1 MSSRRA
7 FLLAL
12 LLALAA
18 GGPRASFAAEA
29 NDNPLSI
36 TTSTTTDGRVCSV
49 GPYGWFCDPPAV
61 ENDVTYY
68 TPQEFEGFDPI
79 IREGSYVG
87 AIPEGLPPLCVDEC
101 VEDCRPPCPPECV
114 ATKFNLRSEALVT
127 GAAGVYVSHQFFVN
141 PYNGDDANPGTRE
154 RPWETLKRA
163 EAQVRFLRVQ
173 NTEAPDSTKLQE
185 PVQTD
190 PKLRPRAAGEHR
202 GPAGELAIHGIYH
215 NRVSVGVTASEFE
228 GSIASIANRS
238 PSL

>member
-36 TTSTTTDGRVCSV
+36 TTSTTTDGRECSV

-127 GAAGVYVSHQFFVN
+127 GTAGVYVSHQFFVN

-173 NTEAPDSTKLQE
+173 NKEAPDSTKLQE
-185 PVQTD
+185 PVQIWIRSFD
-190 PKLRPRAAGEHR
+190 PAQQENTEDQLENSRYMGFTITE
-202 GPAGELAIHGIYH
+202 
-215 NRVSVGVTASEFE
+215 
-228 GSIASIANRS
+228 
-238 PSL
+238 